1 MILESEVNIMANFIV
16 EFPLKAEKYQEDILN
31 KRFEIGRQI
40 YNSLVN
46 VTQKRYKEM
55 MKTKKYRTLLSSLT
69 GNKKTDKEIWKQI
82 NDICKQYG
90 MSEYSF
96 HEDVKQMQKHF
107 KDNMDSFTAQKIAT
121 ELWKSYDKLFYGN
134 GKKVYYK
141 KYGELNSLEGKS
153 NSSGIRFK
161 DDNIIW
167 NGLKIPAAIDYDN
180 YYEYQALQSKIC
192 YNRIVR
198 KYVRNKYKYYVQIIF
213 KGNPPLKVDTETGE
227 IKHYIGEGDVG
238 IDIGTRTVAISSQ
251 SDVKILELA
260 DRVQNIENQKRKL
273 LRKMY
278 RSRRAANP
286 DNYNEDG
293 TIKKQCNKK
302 VIWDKSNHYIKYQN
316 ELKELY
322 RKQAD
327 IRKYQHECL
336 ANYIISLGN
345 KVYVEKM
352 NFAGLQRRAKNTEK
366 NDKGKFKRKKRFGK
380 SLANKA
386 PSMLL
391 TIIDRKLGYYG
402 EKLIEINTLEAKAS
416 QFNHF
421 DGRYTKKSLSQRWND
436 FNGIKVQRDMYSAF
450 LIMNISD
457 DLKSFDIN
465 KCNERFEN
473 FYRLHNLEVNRLTDK
488 KNLCSIAI

>member
-1 MILESEVNIMANFIV
+1 MANFIV
-16 EFPLKAEKYQEDILN
+16 EFLLKTEKYQEDILD

-46 VTQKRYKEM
+46 ITQKRYKEM
-55 MKTKKYRTLLSSLT
+55 IKTKKYRSLLSSLT
-69 GNKKTDKEIWKQI
+69 GNKTSDKEIWKQI
-82 NDICKQYG
+82 DDIRKQYR

-96 HEDVKQMQKHF
+96 HADVQQLQKHF
-107 KDNMDSFTAQKIAT
+107 KDNIDSSTAQKIAT
-121 ELWKSYDKLFYGN
+121 SLWTSYDKLFYGN

-141 KYGELNSLEGKS
+141 KYGKLNSLEGKS
-153 NSSGIRFK
+153 NRTGIRITN
-161 DDNIIW
+161 DTLIW
-167 NGLKIPAAIDYDN
+167 NSLKIPVIIDYDN
-180 YYEYQALQSKIC
+180 YYEYQAIQCEIC
-192 YNRIVR
+192 YSRIVR
-198 KYVRNKYKYYVQIIF
+198 KYVRNKYKYYVQIVF
-213 KGNPPLKVDTETGE
+213 KGNPPIKINNKTGE
-227 IKHYIGEGDVG
+227 IKHHIGKGDVG
-238 IDIGTRTVAISSQ
+238 LDIGTSTIAISSH

-260 DRVQNIENQKRKL
+260 DRVQNIENQKQKL
-273 LRKMY
+273 LRKMD
-278 RSRRAANP
+278 RSRRTTNP
-286 DNYNEDG
+286 NNYNEDN
-293 TIKKQCNKK
+293 TIKKQSNNK
-302 VIWDKSNHYIKYQN
+302 VVWNKSNHYIKYQN
-316 ELKELY
+316 ALKELY

-352 NFAGLQRRAKNTEK
+352 DFAGLQRRAKNTEK

-391 TIIDRKLGYYG
+391 TIINRKLGYYN
-402 EKLIEINTLEAKAS
+402 EKLIEINTFEAKAS

-421 DGRYTKKSLSQRWND
+421 DKTYTKKLLSQRWND

-457 DLKSFDIN
+457 DLKSFDID
-465 KCNERFEN
+465 KCNERFDN
-473 FYRLHNLEVNRLTDK
+473 FYRLHNLEVDRLAGK
-488 KNLCSIAI
+488 KNLSSIAI